1 MSKFRKYNCTVKVIF
16 MYSLNIN
23 DREENFL
30 GELIMLSRSEFIR
43 QSLELHLFFAR
54 IMKEHSFFLQVS
66 FGSRDLCCMQHANV
80 FRMEFDRLLADTI
93 CLSNGIVSPSVLQSG
108 EVITP
113 FTLKAEMAS
122 AYFTGV
128 NIPINLTKAEI
139 GLMGDTSMIDD
150 PMMEERVFILNQVVM
165 KLTRALAQFKTKLLS
180 DVISCRIFTTNYP
193 LLIDHI
199 LREAKLYFQLVKRLQ
214 NREEI
219 NLEKEAYE
227 QETFWN
233 RIMAEHSKFIRGL
246 LDPTEDELIN
256 TANNF
261 GNEFDKL
268 TKEAKEA
275 MTNSMGISEVT
286 DDSLKATIEISK
298 FKAQGTQGLVEC
310 KIKSIII
317 PLLGDHTLREA
328 NHYLRL
334 LKIFKKGV

>member
-1 MSKFRKYNCTVKVIF
+1 
-16 MYSLNIN
+16 
-23 DREENFL
+23 
-30 GELIMLSRSEFIR
+30 MLSSGSFIR

-54 IMKEHSFFLQVS
+54 IMKEHSFFLEIGFTPKNS
-66 FGSRDLCCMQHANV
+66 NYIDEADA
-80 FRMEFDRLLADTI
+80 FRMEFDNLLCDVI
-93 CLSNGIVSPSVLQSG
+93 SISDGVVSTDFLRSG

-113 FTLKAEMAS
+113 FTLEAEKAS
-122 AYFTGV
+122 AYYTG
-128 NIPINLTKAEI
+128 IKIATNLTKVESELAAHSLSRHNHETLEKKVCAI
-139 GLMGDTSMIDD
+139 NNRA
-150 PMMEERVFILNQVVM
+150 ME
-165 KLTRALAQFKTKLLS
+165 LTRDLIRFKTRLLS
-180 DVISCRIFTTNYP
+180 DVLSCKIFTVNYP

-199 LREAKLYFQLVKRLQ
+199 LREAKFYFMLVKRLQ

-219 NLEKEAYE
+219 NIEREAYEKEA
-227 QETFWN
+227 FWN

-261 GNEFDKL
+261 GHQFDIL
-268 TKEAKEA
+268 TREA
-275 MTNSMGISEVT
+275 MEAMNKSIPVSKVT
-286 DDSLKATIEISK
+286 DDSLKATEAIRK

-334 LKIFKKGV
+334 LKIFRKVDDCGCEY